1 MEKFIMLL
9 IIPKLNLGKYKVQ
22 WGFNNTINKA
32 QHILKI
38 KKKATKKNNNSETLP
53 PSQLLSGI

>member
-1 MEKFIMLL
+1 MLL

-38 KKKATKKNNNSETLP
+38 KKKGYEEK
-53 PSQLLSGI
+53 